1 MQKCLM
7 FKQQIFS
14 VNIFHNVPL
23 EHNGVGWGGVA
34 LHCEIWEGATC
45 AFTTDYFEHF
55 LFLWKYVELLSLWF
69 FDILHNLDMLK
80 APPAHPQ
87 LIIMNTPSFCGNML
101 NLHNKD
107 IMTLLVFGHF
117 ACFGCVE
124 GANCTFTTDYYEHSL
139 FGNEL
144 LSFSTLLENKDIFSG
159 YFNKIYTLRTD
170 H

>member
-1 MQKCLM
+1 M
-7 FKQQIFS
+7 
-14 VNIFHNVPL
+14 
-23 EHNGVGWGGVA
+23 GWGGVA

-87 LIIMNTPSFCGNML
+87 LIIMNIPSFCGNML

-124 GANCTFTTDYYEHSL
+124 GATCTVTTDYYIYYYIFPL
-139 FGNEL
+139 LWKLADL
-144 LSFSTLLENKDIFSG
+144 LSFWTLLKIRIFSPG
-159 YFNKIYTLRTD
+159 YLNKIYTLKTD